1 MHPLQTVTLAQGSID
16 YLDQG
21 EGQPMLFVHG
31 LLVDHQ
37 IWRPLLPELSTTQ
50 RCIMPN
56 WPLGAH
62 AVVMKPDA
70 DLSVSGMVQ
79 LIEDFMAV
87 LDLRDVILVGNDS
100 GGALVQMVCA
110 RFPQRIARVVL
121 TTCDAY
127 DVFPPRAFIHLKWMG
142 HVPCLAWL
150 SYQLM
155 QHIPPLR
162 RLPLAFGA
170 LTDRPLDPCLIEQWL
185 QPLRQSAGVRH
196 DVRQFLRT
204 LSTRDTEQAGKALQ
218 TFDKPVML
226 LWSTRCKYFP
236 RRLPERMRRE
246 LRQIE
251 LHWIDSKGVFLSL
264 EYPDWVAAH
273 IRRFAAEGVKAP
285 VLPRGPQGLNQG

>member
-1 MHPLQTVTLAQGSID
+1 MPPFRTVTLAQGAID

-21 EGQPMLFVHG
+21 QGQPMLFVHG

-37 IWRPLLPELSTTQ
+37 IWRPLLSALSPTQ

-62 AVVMKPDA
+62 AVAMKPDA

-79 LIEDFMAV
+79 LIADFMAA

-110 RFPQRIARVVL
+110 RFPQRIARAVL

-155 QHIPPLR
+155 HYMPPLR
-162 RLPLAFGA
+162 RLPMAFGA
-170 LTDRPLDPCLIEQWL
+170 LTDRPLDDRLIAQWL
-185 QPLRQSAGVRH
+185 QPLRLSASVRH

-204 LSTRDTEQAGKALQ
+204 LSTRETEQAGEALQ

-226 LWSTRCKYFP
+226 LWSTRCKHFP
-236 RRLPERMRRE
+236 RRLPERMQRA
-246 LRQIE
+246 LRQVE
-251 LHWIDSKGVFLSL
+251 LHWIDSQGVFVSL
-264 EYPDWVAAH
+264 EYPEVVAAH
-273 IRRFAAEGVKAP
+273 IRRFAAAGMGAAVTP
-285 VLPRGPQGLNQG
+285 HGSRGLNQE

>member
-1 MHPLQTVTLAQGSID
+1 MHPLRTVTLAQGAID

-37 IWRPLLPELSTTQ
+37 IWRPLLPKLVTTQ

-62 AVVMKPDA
+62 AVAMKPDA

-79 LIEDFMAV
+79 LIADFMAA
-87 LDLRDVILVGNDS
+87 LDLQDVILVGNDS

-127 DVFPPRAFIHLKWMG
+127 DVFPPLAFIHLKWMG
-142 HVPCLAWL
+142 HVPCLTWL
-150 SYQLM
+150 AYQLM

-162 RLPLAFGA
+162 QLPLAFGA
-170 LTDRPLDPCLIEQWL
+170 LTDRPLDPRLIEQWL

-204 LSTRDTEQAGKALQ
+204 LSARDTEQAGEALQ

-236 RRLPERMRRE
+236 RRLPERMQRE
-246 LRQIE
+246 WHRTE

-264 EYPDWVAAH
+264 EYPGVVAAH
-273 IRRFAAEGVKAP
+273 IQRFAAEGMEACIM
-285 VLPRGPQGLNQG
+285 PRDGQGLNPG